1 MFTRTVQY
9 KDAVLTISRDNVRSR
24 LLRGMVYRHF
34 DIEAM
39 DESEF
44 LVVQGFVQ
52 FLTQVKIDGEVGFEV
67 PAITA
72 DTETM
77 LAGYAAFS
85 DMSPDFFD
93 AYYPALIEVDKVVGD
108 PEVAPGNGGKKKAS

>member
-1 MFTRTVQY
+1 MFTHTVQY

-24 LLRGMVYRHF
+24 LLRGMIYRHF

-39 DESEF
+39 DEAEF

-52 FLTQVKIDGEVGFEV
+52 FLTQVKVDGDIGFEV

-72 DTETM
+72 DTTSIR
-77 LAGYAAFS
+77 AAFDAFI
-85 DMSPDFFD
+85 DMSPDFFE
-93 AYYPALIEVDKVVGD
+93 AYYPALLEVDKVVGD
-108 PEVAPGNGGKKKAS
+108 PELAPGDTSKKKKH